1 MLGANHRTEALEAC
15 RCFERT
21 LEHARRHAWEEFGS
35 PGLKWDWEIT
45 HDGRKAYGSLLHM
58 KFQAHNNA
66 SYANEIWQYYRYTL
80 DRDALEEL
88 YPILEGLATFFLEGI
103 VILTDRGWEIGPLVG
118 VHESPIKVKNEG
130 TSLAGTVAIL
140 EHAAEAAALLGK
152 ESEFTGEFASRCRA
166 VAAGLRKTLD
176 RLYNGEFF
184 VAAEDMPS
192 LNMSSLAVMY
202 PLGVIPF
209 VDPRAKQTIQKM
221 VEYNDKRSHRDGKY
235 YNFPWSWGVIATILA
250 RQGDGAAAW
259 EVIQR
264 TRPTICQFG
273 GMTEVMEGQDWNM
286 QYFGTAQ
293 GAVSVALQSLLLQA
307 QGEDI
312 RLFPA
317 LPPDWNT
324 ASFDSLLAGGLE
336 VHAVYDH
343 SQIHGTV
350 KNISSSEIR
359 RTIVWGNQQQSI
371 SLKPGENYA
380 F

>member
-1 MLGANHRTEALEAC
+1 LEAC
-15 RCFERT
+15 RFFERT
-21 LEHARRHAWEEFGS
+21 LAHARRHAREEFGS

-103 VILTDRGWEIGPLVG
+103 VIHTDRGWEIGPLVG

-140 EHAAEAAALLGK
+140 EHTAEAASLLGK
-152 ESEFTGEFASRCRA
+152 ESELTSEFANRCRV
-166 VAAGLRKTLD
+166 VAAGLRETLD
-176 RLYNGEFF
+176 RLYNGEYF

-209 VDPRAKQTIQKM
+209 LDPRAKQTIRKM
-221 VEYNDKRSHRDGKY
+221 VEHTLDRSHRDGKY
-235 YNFPWSWGVIATILA
+235 YNFPWAWGVIATILA
-250 RQGDGAAAW
+250 YQGDGAAAW
-259 EVIQR
+259 EAIQR

-273 GMTEVMEGQDWNM
+273 GMAEVMEGQDWNM
-286 QYFGTAQ
+286 QYFETAQ

-307 QGEDI
+307 QGEEI

-317 LPPDWNT
+317 LPPDWT
-324 ASFDSLLAGGLE
+324 SASFERLLAGGLE
-336 VHAVYDH
+336 VSAVYDH
-343 SQIHGTV
+343 GKVSGMA
-350 KNISSSEIR
+350 KNIASSEIR
-359 RTIVWGNQQQSI
+359 RAIVWGDQQQSI
-371 SLKPGENYA
+371 SLKPGEHYA